1 MSDQVK
7 IGIIG
12 VGQIGKN
19 HLRKYRDIDAIEV
32 VAAADVN
39 ESELERVAGE
49 YEIPNTY
56 ADFRKLLERDDIQAV
71 DVCMHNNLHA
81 PATIAALEAGK
92 HVFCE
97 KPIAGSY
104 IDGKS
109 MVEAAAATGQKLSIQ
124 LATLFSRE
132 TKVAKRLI
140 DDGRLGRVYHARST
154 GHRRRGRPFVVSG
167 ARSRG
172 LACAASVHP

>member
-1 MSDQVK
+1 MSDKVQ

-12 VGQIGKN
+12 VGQIGKS
-19 HLRKYRDIDAIEV
+19 HLRKYREIEAIEV
-32 VAAADVN
+32 VAVADVN

-49 YEIPNTY
+49 YAIPNTY
-56 ADFRKLLERDDIQAV
+56 TDFRDLLARDDIQAV

-81 PATIAALEAGK
+81 PATIAGLESGK

-109 MVEAAAATGQKLSIQ
+109 MVDAAAATGQKLSIQ
-124 LATLFSRE
+124 LATLFSR
-132 TKVAKRLI
+132 
-140 DDGRLGRVYHARST
+140 
-154 GHRRRGRPFVVSG
+154 
-167 ARSRG
+167 
-172 LACAASVHP
+172 